1 MPSPKAGKDIQD
13 LIAIMA
19 ALRAPVTGCPWD
31 IEQTFESIAPY
42 TIEEAYEVIDA
53 IERHDM
59 VDLKDELGDLLL
71 QVVFHSRM
79 AEEAQFFAFPD
90 VVEAITKKL
99 IRRHPHV
106 FGTKDAASPEAVKT
120 LWDDIK
126 AEENAEKRAA
136 RLAAGYT
143 NSEAPP
149 SVLDG
154 VPEALPALTRA
165 EKIQSKASKVGS
177 HWNDPMV
184 VLKKIDEETAEIK
197 DAMATGSQSEIA
209 EEIGDLLFA
218 VVNLARHLK
227 VDPEQS
233 LRAANS
239 KFSRRFNYIEI
250 AFKLKNKAIK
260 GATLDEMEAL
270 WQEAKVKLGKAP

>member
-1 MPSPKAGKDIQD
+1 MSSPKAGKDIQD

-19 ALRAPVTGCPWD
+19 ALRTPVTGCPWD
-31 IEQTFESIAPY
+31 IEQTFESIAPF

-53 IERHDM
+53 IERRDM

-79 AEEAQFFAFPD
+79 AEEAQLFAFPD
-90 VVEAITKKL
+90 VVEAITTKL
-99 IRRHPHV
+99 VRRHPHV
-106 FGTKDAASPEAVKT
+106 FGAKNATSPEAVKT

-126 AEENAEKRAA
+126 AEEKAEKRAA

-143 NSEAPP
+143 DSEAPA

-154 VPEALPALTRA
+154 IPEALPALTRA
-165 EKIQSKASKVGS
+165 EKIQSKASKVGFD
-177 HWNDPMV
+177 WNDPMV
-184 VLKKIDEETAEIK
+184 VLEKIDEETAEIK
-197 DAMATGSQSEIA
+197 DAMASGSQSDIA

-233 LRAANS
+233 LRAANL
-239 KFSRRFNYIEI
+239 KFSRRFNYIEKD
-250 AFKLKNKAIK
+250 FQSRNKTIK
-260 GATLDEMEAL
+260 GVSLDEMEAL
-270 WQEAKVKLGKAP
+270 WQEAKVKLSKNL

>member
-1 MPSPKAGKDIQD
+1 MSSPKAGKNIED
-13 LIAIMA
+13 LIAIME
-19 ALRAPVTGCPWD
+19 ALRTPVTGCPWD
-31 IEQTFESIAPY
+31 LEQSFESIAPY

-53 IERHDM
+53 IERRDM

-71 QVVFHSRM
+71 QVVFHARM
-79 AEEAQFFAFPD
+79 AEEARLFAFPD

-106 FGTKDAASPEAVKT
+106 FGSRDAQSPQAVKT

-126 AEENAEKRAA
+126 AEEKAEKRAA
-136 RLAAGYT
+136 RLAAGYKDA
-143 NSEAPP
+143 EAPA

-165 EKIQSKASKVGS
+165 EKIQTKASKVGFD
-177 HWNDPMV
+177 WNDPLV
-184 VLKKIDEETAEIK
+184 VLEKIEEEASEIK
-197 DAMATGSQSEIA
+197 DAMASGSSA
-209 EEIGDLLFA
+209 AVNEEIGDLLFA

-233 LRAANS
+233 LRAANM
-239 KFSRRFNYIEI
+239 KFTRRFNYIEKD
-250 AFKLKNKAIK
+250 FQSKNQPLK
-260 GATLDEMEAL
+260 GATLEAMEAL
-270 WQEAKVKLGKAP
+270 WQEAKVKLG